1 MFIKITLLQYTNH
14 IKKCKFF
21 SIANMHKYLYFKA
34 YTKGLE
40 TPVHNNLIEFEKYN
54 NIQCN
59 TAVK

>member
-1 MFIKITLLQYTNH
+1 MFIKITLLQYTESYQKMK
-14 IKKCKFF
+14 IF